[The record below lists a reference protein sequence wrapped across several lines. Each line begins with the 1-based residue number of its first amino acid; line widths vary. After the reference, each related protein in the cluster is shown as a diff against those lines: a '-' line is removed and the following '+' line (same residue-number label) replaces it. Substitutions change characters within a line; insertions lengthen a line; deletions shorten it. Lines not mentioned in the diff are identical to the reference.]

1 MYTQSP
7 SEVYSEDNGFSI
19 FIGNATHA
27 TNLPSL
33 KDKRVSYILNM
44 AARDPVCQMTPE
56 VYGDAY
62 KCLRIEAGDMP
73 GYDISQHFEVTRE
86 FIEEARTNG
95 AKILVHCAA
104 GASRSATVV
113 IAYLMQL

>member
-1 MYTQSP
+1 MQSP
-7 SEVYSEDNGFSI
+7 SKVYCEDNGFSI
-19 FIGNATHA
+19 YVGNATHA
-27 TNLPSL
+27 ANLPSL
-33 KDKRVSYILNM
+33 EEKKITYILNM
-44 AARDPVCQMTPE
+44 AARDPACRMTQE

-73 GYDISQHFEVTRE
+73 GYDISQHFEATRE
-86 FIEEARTNG
+86 FIEEARTSG
-95 AKILVHCAA
+95 AKVLVHCAA